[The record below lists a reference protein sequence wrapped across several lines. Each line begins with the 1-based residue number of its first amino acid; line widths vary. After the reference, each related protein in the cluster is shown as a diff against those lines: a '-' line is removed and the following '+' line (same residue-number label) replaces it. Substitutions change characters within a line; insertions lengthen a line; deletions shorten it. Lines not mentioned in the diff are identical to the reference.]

1 MKSIPELLLG
11 LLVNHW
17 VNIAVWLVLLAL
29 AAYGFFNQV
38 TWLKS
43 YLVYLKIY
51 FYIQAPWIIPFWE
64 PMQNRAKTIGKNLA
78 GHTPWA
84 RVGLGSRS
92 PSTARTVYRVQRL
105 QQFWQHFHVFT

>member
-17 VNIAVWLVLLAL
+17 VNMAVWLVLLAL

-51 FYIQAPWIIPFWE
+51 FYIQAPWIIPFFIDGVLRKILPFVKGGSEVLPWLLIVTY
-64 PMQNRAKTIGKNLA
+64 PTGIIAMLA
-78 GHTPWA
+78 WSLYL
-84 RVGLGSRS
+84 V
-92 PSTARTVYRVQRL
+92 VKK
-105 QQFWQHFHVFT
+105 